1 MNNHRVMKWRK
12 DAKEGTVVAGG
23 NGKGK
28 NLNQLSE
35 PRGLIVDNLGQI
47 YVADCWNHRVMR
59 WCEGKGESEIVVS
72 GNGEGNQLN
81 QLNHPS
87 GLYFDDERN
96 LYVADRDN
104 HRIQKFEIVL

>member
-1 MNNHRVMKWRK
+1 CVMKWRK
-12 DAKEGTVVAGG
+12 DAKEGTIVAGG
-23 NGKGK
+23 NGQGR
-28 NLNQLSE
+28 NLNQLHYPE
-35 PRGLIVDNLGQI
+35 GLFVDDLGQI
-47 YVADCWNHRVMR
+47 YVADCWNHRVMH
-59 WCEGKGESEIVVS
+59 WCEGKEEGEIVVG
-72 GNGEGNQLN
+72 GNGEGN